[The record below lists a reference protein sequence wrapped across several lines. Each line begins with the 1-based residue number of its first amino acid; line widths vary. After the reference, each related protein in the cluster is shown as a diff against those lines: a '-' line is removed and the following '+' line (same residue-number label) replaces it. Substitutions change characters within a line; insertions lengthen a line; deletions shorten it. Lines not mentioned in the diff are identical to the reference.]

1 MPNNDDLSRRLQLV
15 EQQFG
20 LVPRNTTEV
29 TTNNDQPI
37 QGQVEDNMNWKML
50 YKVLESEVEIIV
62 LDPNAPTYVREWG
75 ARIMRRLA
83 EYLPQRR

>member
-29 TTNNDQPI
+29 TNNNYQPV

-75 ARIMRRLA
+75 TRILQRLA
-83 EYLPQRR
+83 QYLPQRR

>member
-62 LDPNAPTYVREWG
+62 LDPNAPAYVREWG
-75 ARIMRRLA
+75 ARIMQRLA
-83 EYLPQRR
+83 QYLPQRR